1 MPQSIDNLKRHEM
14 TFEQAEGAEPL
25 PAQLNLGEISKE
37 LRARLWK
44 VLYNSIRG
52 QIDHHNE
59 LFSSWFVVLHDF
71 YVERKFMMA
80 DEISAN
86 GDWNLS
92 QIKRI
97 ISSGDYVAVFGF
109 LQFVIRHE
117 NCPYEF
123 ADRIEAELQ
132 EARAAYRLIGGRTIM
147 PIVSETDQSTIKRAL
162 ADLSETEFKGARAHL
177 ISAGAKLTTGEYS
190 ASIRESIHAVESV
203 ARMLSTS
210 GSLSDALAK
219 LEKHSA
225 IHGGLKS
232 GFNAIYGYT
241 SDEKGIRHSLLNEPQ
256 SRVDEADALFM
267 IGACSA
273 FISYLLQKVRIS
285 GIATN

>member
-25 PAQLNLGEISKE
+25 PAQLNLREISKE

-44 VLYNSIRG
+44 VLYYSIRG
-52 QIDHHNE
+52 YTRDNK
-59 LFSSWFVVLHDF
+59 LFGSWFGVLHDF
-71 YVERKFMMA
+71 YVKRKFMMA

-86 GDWNLS
+86 GEWNLS

-97 ISSGDYVAVFGF
+97 ISSGDYIAVFGF
-109 LQFVIRHE
+109 LQYVIRHE

-123 ADRIEAELQ
+123 ADKIETELQ

-162 ADLSETEFKGARAHL
+162 ADLSETEFKGAKAHL
-177 ISAGAKLTTGEYS
+177 INAGAELTAGEFS

-241 SDEKGIRHSLLNEPQ
+241 SDEKGIRHSLLDEPQ

-273 FISYLLQKVRIS
+273 FISYLLQKARIS
-285 GIATN
+285 GITAN

>member
-1 MPQSIDNLKRHEM
+1 MRQPIDNLERHDM
-14 TFEQAEGAEPL
+14 TFEQAEGAELL
-25 PAQLNLGEISKE
+25 PTQLNLREISKE
-37 LRARLWK
+37 LRARLWE
-44 VLYNSIRG
+44 VIYYDITN
-52 QIDHHNE
+52 QVDHHKR
-59 LFSSWFVVLHDF
+59 LFGSWYDVLHDF
-71 YVERKFMMA
+71 YVKRKFMMV
-80 DEISAN
+80 DEISARW
-86 GDWNLS
+86 DWNLS
-92 QIKRI
+92 QLKRI
-97 ISSGDYVAVFGF
+97 ISSGDYIAVFGF

-123 ADRIEAELQ
+123 ADKIEKELQ
-132 EARAAYRLIGGRTIM
+132 EARAAYRLIDGRTIM
-147 PIVSETDQSTIKRAL
+147 PIVSETDQSTIEQAL

-177 ISAGAKLTTGEYS
+177 VNAGAELTAGEYS
-190 ASIRESIHAVESV
+190 ASIRESIHAVEAV

-273 FISYLLQKVRIS
+273 FISYLLQKARNS
-285 GIATN
+285 GIIAN

>member
-1 MPQSIDNLKRHEM
+1 MRGSTGNLERHDL

-25 PAQLNLGEISKE
+25 PAQLNLREISKE
-37 LRARLWK
+37 LRARLWA
-44 VLYNSIRG
+44 VTYYSIRG
-52 QIDHHNE
+52 QIDRHKN
-59 LFSSWFVVLHDF
+59 LFGSWFDVLFDF
-71 YVERKFMMA
+71 YVKRKFMMA
-80 DEISAN
+80 DEISSN
-86 GDWNLS
+86 GEWNLS
-92 QIKRI
+92 QIKRT
-97 ISSGDYVAVFGF
+97 ISSGDYIAVFGF

-123 ADRIEAELQ
+123 PDKIETEL
-132 EARAAYRLIGGRTIM
+132 EDARAAYRLIDGRTIM
-147 PIVSETDQSTIKRAL
+147 PIVSETDQSTIKQAL

-177 ISAGAKLTTGEYS
+177 ISAGAELTAGEYS

-241 SDEKGIRHSLLNEPQ
+241 SDEKGIRHSLLDEPQ

-273 FISYLLQKVRIS
+273 FISYMLQKVRIS
-285 GIATN
+285 GIIMK